1 MKTELTYYILNYFHS
16 QFLGEKVNVG
26 ILFHSKN
33 PSKIIFKY
41 PKNFKRIRELY
52 NDFTESQL
60 KLNLNV
66 IEERINYLNNN
77 NSLFFNKDGENI
89 IDELFRR
96 DATTLL
102 FSEGKRAI
110 VDNNI
115 ELAIKDYYNLY
126 FSNYHEPERKLKHD
140 EEYLL
145 RTFKN
150 RLSTRNSS
158 AHLLLKKDIHI
169 KSPQTVMKFDY
180 KWKNGVENLV
190 KSVGFDLEE
199 ESSINH
205 KAILIYGQLNF
216 ISEELRNK
224 NYNVD
229 LLISRPETKNKGL
242 LDAYDRGIKIINTAN
257 ISKNIIEEDKVDVY
271 IDRVAKDIKPSY

>member
-1 MKTELTYYILNYFHS
+1 MKTDLTYYILNYFHS
-16 QFLGEKVNVG
+16 QFLGEKLNVG

-33 PSKIIFKY
+33 PSKIIFKH

-52 NDFTESQL
+52 SDFTESQL
-60 KLNLNV
+60 KINLNV
-66 IEERINYLNNN
+66 IEERINILNNK
-77 NSLFFNKDGENI
+77 NSLFFDKESSNI
-89 IDELFRR
+89 VSELFRQ
-96 DATTLL
+96 DATALV

-110 VDNNI
+110 VDGNL

-126 FSNYHEPERKLKHD
+126 FSNYHEPEKKQKHD

-145 RTFKN
+145 RNFKN
-150 RLSTRNSS
+150 RLAIRNSN
-158 AHLLLKKDIHI
+158 AHHLLNKDVQI
-169 KSPQTVMKFDY
+169 KSPQTTVKFDY

-205 KAILIYGQLNF
+205 KAILIHGQLNF
-216 ISEELRNK
+216 IADELRNK

-242 LDAYDRGIKIINTAN
+242 LDAYERGIEIIKTAK
-257 ISKNIIEEDKVDVY
+257 ISKNLIEEDVVDAYV
-271 IDRVAKDIKPSY
+271 DKVAKEIKSPF